1 VRWRWILGAIA
12 VAALIG
18 IFWIW
23 KVFVRDRFDLASPN
37 MRQTWRP
44 VISMPWVNYGF
55 DFGGDTGGMKG
66 ASSESDLD
74 AWFGRMQEDGVQAVA
89 WFLFADGRAS
99 LKFDS
104 AGFVLGVAPSFHAD
118 YHRVLQA
125 AGKHH
130 VQIIWVLTDYELG
143 MPAQTTGELHMFG
156 HADLFEDQAKRNSF
170 IQRALNPILRD
181 VDDSRQIAGWLL
193 INEPENM
200 IRSGQVTESGVRAFV
215 RETAASIK
223 HYRRIQ
229 RVGLANAD
237 LTGMMEFADIDALDF
252 LMFHHY
258 RTVIPPP
265 AAFVRDYLSQRL
277 KITKVRPIYIGEF
290 NLNRPPG
297 SDLGWF
303 VKTAETLGYA
313 GVWPWS
319 LRNRPN
325 EAGNQATDIDPQ
337 FTELHAY
344 ADSVRSPNKNGRDW
358 IVSQLRQVLLPE
370 IDRRIA
376 RLQNKPDPENDFLRR
391 ESSFQLDWDQ
401 ALQQKLQDE
410 QAIRSALDR
419 PLQ

>member
-1 VRWRWILGAIA
+1 VRWRLIFGAIVFA
-12 VAALIG
+12 VLIS

-23 KVFVRDRFDLASPN
+23 KIFVRDRFDLASPN
-37 MRQTWRP
+37 IRQTWRP
-44 VISMPWVNYGF
+44 IISMPWLNYGF

-66 ASSESDLD
+66 ASSEADLD
-74 AWFGRMQEDGVQAVA
+74 AWFGRMEQEGIQAVA
-89 WFLFADGRAS
+89 WFLFADGRAA

-104 AGFVLGVAPSFHAD
+104 SGYVLGVTPTFQSD
-118 YHRVLQA
+118 YHRVLRLA
-125 AGKHH
+125 AKHRL
-130 VQIIWVLTDYELG
+130 QIIWVLTDYELG
-143 MPAQTTGELHMFG
+143 MPVQTAGDLRMFG
-156 HADLFEDQAKRNSF
+156 HADLFEDQGKRTSF

-215 RETAASIK
+215 RETAAAIK
-223 HYRRIQ
+223 HYRPIQ
-229 RVGLANAD
+229 RVGLADAD

-252 LMFHHY
+252 LVFHHY
-258 RTVIPPP
+258 RSVIPPP
-265 AAFVRDYLSQRL
+265 AAFVRGYLSERL
-277 KITKVRPIYIGEF
+277 KINKPRPIFIGEF

-303 VKTAETLGYA
+303 VKTSETLGYA

-325 EAGNQATDIDPQ
+325 ETGNQATDVDPQ
-337 FTELHAY
+337 FTELRAY
-344 ADSVRSPNKNGRDW
+344 ADSVRSPNKNGRAW
-358 IVSQLRQVLLPE
+358 VVSQLKQVLLPE

-376 RLQNKPDPENDFLRR
+376 RLQDKPDPENPYLRR
-391 ESSFQLDWDQ
+391 EASFQLDWDQ
-401 ALQQKLQDE
+401 TLKQQLEDE
-410 QAIRSALDR
+410 HAIGSALDR